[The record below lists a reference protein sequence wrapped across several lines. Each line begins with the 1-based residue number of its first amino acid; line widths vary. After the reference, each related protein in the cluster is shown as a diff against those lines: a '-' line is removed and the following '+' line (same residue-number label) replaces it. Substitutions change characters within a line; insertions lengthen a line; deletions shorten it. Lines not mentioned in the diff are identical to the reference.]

1 MRRFLQL
8 TSLCLVLVI
17 NQNAMAGDIK
27 TGKQKSQVCA
37 ACHGA
42 DGNSTNP
49 VWPKLAGQGE
59 DYLITQLHYFK
70 NGERENAQMSPM
82 AANLSD
88 TDINDLAAYFSSQET
103 KIGQT
108 DPGNIDTGSRVYRS
122 GNTDT
127 GVPACMACHG
137 PTGKGNP
144 AAQYP
149 SLSGQHAQYME
160 AQLKAFRMGK
170 RINMIMQTVANKMS
184 DEEIKAVSDYVQGLH

>member
-1 MRRFLQL
+1 MRQFLQL
-8 TSLCLVLVI
+8 ASLCLVLVI

-49 VWPKLAGQGE
+49 VWPNLAGQGE

-88 TDINDLAAYFSSQET
+88 TDINDLAAYFSSQESR
-103 KIGQT
+103 IGQSE
-108 DPGNIDTGSRVYRS
+108 PGNIDTGSRVYRS

-160 AQLKAFRMGK
+160 AQLKAFRTGK

>member
-8 TSLCLVLVI
+8 ACLCLALVM
-17 NQNAMAGDIK
+17 NQTGVAGDIK

-59 DYLITQLHYFK
+59 NYLITQLHYFK

-88 TDINDLAAYFSSQET
+88 ADIDDLAAYFSLQEVI
-103 KIGQT
+103 IGQT
-108 DPGNIDTGSRVYRS
+108 EPGNIDTGARVYRY
-122 GNTDT
+122 GNSDT
-127 GVPACMACHG
+127 GVPACMGCHG

-149 SLSGQHAQYME
+149 SLGGQHAQYME
-160 AQLKAFRMGK
+160 AQLNAFRTGK
-170 RINMIMQTVANKMS
+170 RINMVMQTIAGKMS
-184 DEEIKAVSDYVQGLH
+184 DEEIKAVSDYIQGLH